1 MDQAA
6 EVEPYHDLSCSSQVD
21 EVAEEAARSGD
32 SVAAVEAEVQGY
44 KAALNPLL
52 RCLMEISVLECIQA
66 EFDSLVL
73 LERVNSGRDSVVRQP
88 DL

>member
-1 MDQAA
+1 
-6 EVEPYHDLSCSSQVD
+6 
-21 EVAEEAARSGD
+21 
-32 SVAAVEAEVQGY
+32 
-44 KAALNPLL
+44 
-52 RCLMEISVLECIQA
+52 MEISVLECIQA